1 LRYLRD
7 LNLDVIKIDREF
19 IKDYPEKDDGS
30 ITKIILN
37 LARELGYK
45 TVSEGVETQEQ
56 LDFVNLNGGDVIQ
69 GYFFSPPVSPE
80 RIEEILTKQNEG

>member
-1 LRYLRD
+1 M
-7 LNLDVIKIDREF
+7 
-19 IKDYPEKDDGS
+19 
-30 ITKIILN
+30 N